1 MLWWICIQFL
11 WWHSQLHGPP
21 WFSVDITLNH
31 PNKNFICSSGP
42 TIPQGALHP
51 LRKRGTRIDAVP
63 LVRLTCG
70 KVYEKQKL
78 PVGPVEVVDVV
89 NPNPKAVSNRDG
101 LYIYINHVNP
111 PTLEVHRVYRIISGN
126 FLGVWQVPYWLI
138 PIEVCCVPCPVPTL
152 LMRAS
157 ENGDT
162 PSSLIFRGNT
172 GWIKHGMVIVKKKT
186 PLLIMSMLVRGWQQS
201 EGCGLTRSDK

>member
-1 MLWWICIQFL
+1 M
-11 WWHSQLHGPP
+11 
-21 WFSVDITLNH
+21 DITLNH

-89 NPNPKAVSNRDG
+89 NPKIEHPQMLVVYVIG
-101 LYIYINHVNP
+101 LYASDVL
-111 PTLEVHRVYRIISGN
+111 TRVYV
-126 FLGVWQVPYWLI
+126 L
-138 PIEVCCVPCPVPTL
+138 
-152 LMRAS
+152 
-157 ENGDT
+157 
-162 PSSLIFRGNT
+162 
-172 GWIKHGMVIVKKKT
+172 
-186 PLLIMSMLVRGWQQS
+186 
-201 EGCGLTRSDK
+201 